1 LPETTLQCHG
11 SHSHVFLVWVSLIL
25 YLSDLHLA
33 APSTAD
39 EVGDRRSWR
48 KTTYSFARPQLSLK
62 SRRRRQT
69 LLPFALKRGV
79 DWQVVAA
86 FCIGCSAASCQLPTS
101 TELHVSVSNYD
112 QVPAVRLELTE
123 GPVSITVNC
132 GETREWRFTSPTL
145 LGPWHVRAKTADGHA
160 LGTRELDKRSQ
171 VILVEGGGFRVY
183 PTIPS
188 GMHGGVCRH

>member
-1 LPETTLQCHG
+1 MSFDGNLTAMPVNSGGRL
-11 SHSHVFLVWVSLIL
+11 LV
-25 YLSDLHLA
+25 
-33 APSTAD
+33 
-39 EVGDRRSWR
+39 DRR
-48 KTTYSFARPQLSLK
+48 
-62 SRRRRQT
+62 
-69 LLPFALKRGV
+69 LLPVFVGLVVSQGKTIFLFLSTRVLGDSGLHMRRATPSFKRGV
-79 DWQVVAA
+79 DGLVVAA
-86 FCIGCSAASCQLPTS
+86 FCIGCSASSCQLPTS

-171 VILVEGGGFRVY
+171 VILVEGSGFRVY